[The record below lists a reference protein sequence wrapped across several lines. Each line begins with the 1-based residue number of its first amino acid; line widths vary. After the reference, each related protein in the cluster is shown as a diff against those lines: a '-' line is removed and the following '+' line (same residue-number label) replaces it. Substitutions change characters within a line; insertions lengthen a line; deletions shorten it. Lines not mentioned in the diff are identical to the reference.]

1 MTRHSDTDTLPATGT
16 PLAVVTDVAL
26 CDRREHELAIVTDGQ
41 RAYVYPIDSRSP
53 VHEDTI
59 VQRTG
64 VTLTARC
71 PLAGGPSHDA
81 DPDQCDG
88 TLTWRMDAEGVWGAD
103 ADALRLLTAYG
114 FGVEQ

>member
-1 MTRHSDTDTLPATGT
+1 MTTLAI
-16 PLAVVTDVAL
+16 VTDVAL
-26 CDRREHELAIVTDGQ
+26 CDRRSHELAIITDGQ
-41 RAYVYPIDSRSP
+41 RAYVYPVDSRSP

-59 VQRTG
+59 VNRTG

-71 PLAGGPSHDA
+71 PLAGGSASYGDS

-88 TLTWRMDAEGVWGAD
+88 TLTWRMDAEGVWGVD